1 MYPSD
6 VGPTSTTTL
15 PVSRTGTTNP
25 AIEVPDAVA
34 DNVTNDA
41 LALRYAPTLY
51 FHPDETNF
59 PMDPEVFL
67 EQSVLRKDGQD
78 EPLAGRGDL
87 SADADG
93 SYGQW
98 QQLKD
103 SVGSGNRKAADGSVY
118 LDHDDESLG
127 TDIRA
132 GDPANSKLLYQY
144 DRNTNTLSYFF
155 FYGYNEGPQGV
166 GDIQNHEGDWERITV
181 QLDEN
186 DQPTEVRYSAHDGQG
201 AVRPWS
207 EASENGH
214 PVVYVAKGSHAS
226 LPEPGDWKTNAYG
239 ILDEG
244 SRDGRRFESSSL
256 GLDAAVDVTRQD
268 WYGSNVSWGERG
280 RLADVDEF
288 EITSRWSVDNPLQY
302 ETSGPSGPSASKG
315 PILFDDQ
322 ADYEAALDRQPVDP
336 DSAESRLND
345 LLQSPVGDFIGS
357 LPDAYSAAESF
368 FTDTVP
374 DAANFLYDAGE
385 HFVTD
390 TVPNLAMD
398 AYRAGDEFVTETV
411 PDTAVDTHL
420 AGEEFVTE
428 TAPDA
433 IEDGLD
439 ATGDFLG
446 DRYGDAE
453 DVADALIPD
462 ELPSVGVPD
471 IDVPDDIPGV
481 PLL

>member
-6 VGPTSTTTL
+6 VGSTSTTTVA
-15 PVSRTGTTNP
+15 VSQTGSTNP
-25 AIEVPDAVA
+25 AIKTDAVVPNNNA
-34 DNVTNDA
+34 EDDA

-59 PMDPEVFL
+59 PMDPNAFL
-67 EQSVLRKDGQD
+67 EQAVLRQDGQD
-78 EPLAGRGDL
+78 DPLAGRGDL

-93 SYGQW
+93 SDAQW
-98 QQLKD
+98 QDLIEN
-103 SVGSGNRKAADGSVY
+103 VGSGNRKAADGSVY
-118 LDHDDESLG
+118 LDHDDEALG

-144 DRNTNTLSYFF
+144 EKNTNTLTYFF

-181 QLDEN
+181 QLDDN
-186 DQPTEVRYSAHDGQG
+186 NQPTEVRYSAHDGQG

-207 EASENGH
+207 EANENGH

-239 ILDEG
+239 ILDSG
-244 SRDGRRFESSSL
+244 SDDGRRFELSSL
-256 GLDAAVDVTRQD
+256 DAVDVTGEP

-288 EITSRWSVDNPLQY
+288 ELTGPLRFDNPLQF
-302 ETSGPSGPSASKG
+302 ETSGPTGPSEGKG
-315 PILFDDQ
+315 PIRFDSVE
-322 ADYEAALDRQPVDP
+322 DYEAALGRKPVD
-336 DSAESRLND
+336 DGSLEDRVSD
-345 LLQSPVGDFIGS
+345 LLRSPLGDAIGKV
-357 LPDAYSAAESF
+357 PDVYAATEEF
-368 FTDTVP
+368 LTETLP
-374 DAANFLYDAGE
+374 DAANYLYQTGE

-390 TVPNLAMD
+390 TVPGLAVD
-398 AYRAGDEFVTETV
+398 AYRAGDEFFTETV
-411 PDTAVDTHL
+411 PDAAVETYQ
-420 AGEEFVTE
+420 AGQEFVTE
-428 TAPDA
+428 TAPEA
-433 IEDGLD
+433 IEDGLN
-439 ATGDFLG
+439 ATGGFLS

-453 DVADALIPD
+453 GVVDDLIPD
-462 ELPSVGVPD
+462 ELPSIGVPD
-471 IDVPDDIPGV
+471 IDIDVPDNIPGV